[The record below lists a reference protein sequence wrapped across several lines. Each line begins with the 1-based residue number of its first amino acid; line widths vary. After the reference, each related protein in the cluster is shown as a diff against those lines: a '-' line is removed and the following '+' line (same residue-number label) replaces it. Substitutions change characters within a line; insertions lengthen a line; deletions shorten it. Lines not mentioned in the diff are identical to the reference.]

1 MDRLI
6 NNRFAGKDVE
16 VLTAARILSEADAG
30 KTFYLNLATGFTI
43 TLPRMLDTGS
53 SFPLKFVVKTAPAS
67 GTYVITENTQF
78 DTNTVIVNGISELD
92 VDTGNNGPYSTGC
105 TTITFADGVA
115 VAGDWILLNRDGT
128 KWYCTGQTNADGGIT
143 IA

>member
-1 MDRLI
+1 MDRLL
-6 NNRFAGKDVE
+6 NNHFAGLDIE
-16 VLTAARILSEADAG
+16 ILTKARILSEADVG
-30 KTFYLNLATGFTI
+30 KTFYLDLATGFTV
-43 TLPRMLDTGS
+43 TLPRMLNSRT

-78 DTNTVIVNGISELD
+78 DTDTILVNGINELD
-92 VDTGNNGPYSTGC
+92 VDTGDNGPYSTGC

-115 VAGDWILLNRDGT
+115 VAGDWFVLDRDGT

-143 IA
+143 LA